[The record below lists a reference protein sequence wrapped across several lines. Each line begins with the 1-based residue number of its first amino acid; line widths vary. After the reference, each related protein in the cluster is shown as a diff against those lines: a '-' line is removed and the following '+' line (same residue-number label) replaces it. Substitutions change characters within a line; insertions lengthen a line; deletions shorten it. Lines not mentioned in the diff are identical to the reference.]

1 MKQHLWILNGL
12 KLSINRKNIKMET
25 LKIRWKIRNRTNLRN
40 LKLGQGEELEKFG
53 NDIESD

>member
-12 KLSINRKNIKMET
+12 KLSINRKNTKNGNIKN
-25 LKIRWKIRNRTNLRN
+25 RNNYKLRN

-53 NDIESD
+53 A

>member
-1 MKQHLWILNGL
+1 MDPKWIEIVNQ
-12 KLSINRKNIKMET
+12 SRKNTKNGNIEK
-25 LKIRWKIRNRTNLRN
+25 RWKMRNCTNLRN

>member
-25 LKIRWKIRNRTNLRN
+25 LKIRWKIRNCTNLRN